1 MSSKVKFEGS
11 FVALVTPFTPDGEQV
26 DYEALA
32 NLVEKQIEG
41 GTDGIVPVGT
51 TGESPTLS
59 IDEQK
64 KVILEVVKKV
74 NGRIKVIAG
83 TGSNCTA
90 KTVELTKYA
99 KEIGADAALVVV
111 PYYNKPT
118 QEGLYLHY
126 KEVASVGLPIV
137 LYNIPGRSGQN
148 MTPSTIVR
156 LAHLQNVVAVKE
168 ASASLD
174 AVSEII
180 SLSKKQGVEITVLSG
195 DDSLTLPMISVGAKG
210 VISVIGNLT
219 PRLLKDFINA
229 ALSGDFAK
237 ARDLHYELL
246 RLSKV
251 MFIETNPIPIKTALN
266 ILGFCSDALRLPLS
280 PMSAENKQTLI
291 SVLRETKIFAEK

>member
-1 MSSKVKFEGS
+1 MSGKLQLEGS
-11 FVALVTPFTPDGEQV
+11 FVAIITPFTHDGKSV
-26 DYEALA
+26 DYDALGR
-32 NLVEKQIEG
+32 LVEKQVEG
-41 GTDGIVPVGT
+41 GVDGVVPVGT

-59 IDEQK
+59 IEEQK
-64 KVILEVVKKV
+64 KVIQEVVKKV
-74 NGRIKVIAG
+74 NGRIKVVAG
-83 TGSNCTA
+83 TGSNCTE
-90 KTVELTKYA
+90 KTVEMTKYA
-99 KEIGADAALVVV
+99 QSVGADAALVVV

-118 QEGLYLHY
+118 QEGLYLHF

-168 ASASLD
+168 ASGSLD

-195 DDSLTLPMISVGAKG
+195 DDSLTLPMISVGARG

-219 PRLLKDFINA
+219 PRLLKDFVKA
-229 ALSGDFAK
+229 ALDNDFVKAK
-237 ARDLHYELL
+237 ELHYELF

-251 MFIETNPIPIKTALN
+251 MFLETNPIPIKTALS
-266 ILGFCSDALRLPLS
+266 ILGVCSDAMRLPLS
-280 PMSAENKQTLI
+280 PMTPENKQTLI
-291 SVLRETKIFAEK
+291 TVLREAKLVQQ